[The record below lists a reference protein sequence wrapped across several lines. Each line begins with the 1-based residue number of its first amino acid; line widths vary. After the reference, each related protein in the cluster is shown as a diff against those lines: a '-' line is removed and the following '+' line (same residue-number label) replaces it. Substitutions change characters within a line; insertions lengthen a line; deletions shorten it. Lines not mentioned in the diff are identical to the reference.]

1 MAFDLLLKNA
11 KIYSNGQIMEGCIV
25 VEEGKVKKLRKS
37 DKMVKA
43 EKTVDVNGRLVIPG
57 VVDVHVHFR
66 DPGYTN
72 KEDFY
77 TGSCAAAAGGVTTI
91 IDMPNTKPPTNK
103 VDTLMEKLRLAR
115 SKSIVDF

>member
-1 MAFDLLLKNA
+1 MVFDLLIKNA
-11 KIYSNGQIMEGCIV
+11 KLYSNGRIIDGCIV
-25 VEEGKVKKLRKS
+25 VEEGRVEKLRKS

-43 EKTVDVNGRLVIPG
+43 EKTVDVDGRLVIPG

-77 TGSCAAAAGGVTTI
+77 TGSCAAAAGGVTTV

-103 VDTLMEKLRLAR
+103 VNALMEKLRL
-115 SKSIVDF
+115 